1 VTARAPEYASADV
14 GEPTGSAPS
23 LVRAD
28 TGSLV
33 LTDISG
39 YTEYLLGTE
48 LEHAQD
54 VLSDL
59 MGVVL
64 ESLQPP
70 LTVSKLE
77 GDAVF
82 SYVLDGVCGASTLL
96 DTIERSYFA
105 FRSRQRDIA
114 HATSCTCAACKQ
126 IPGLDLKFIVHHGS
140 FVRRDLAGNEELT
153 GRDVIVVH
161 RLSKNTAAD
170 VAGSR
175 GYVLLTDHSLQ
186 ALQLD
191 GSALGM
197 LPHVERYE
205 DVGEIGCH
213 VEDLARRWRDENERQ
228 RVYVGPERASFE
240 RTFTAP
246 VDRLT
251 AWEWLTAPER
261 RVLWQAD
268 AVTLVSPGG
277 RQAQGVTNHC
287 MHGPDVVVEHVSD
300 WRPFDYVT
308 KTYEFPGVGAMH
320 WTLELADAQGSTTV
334 ALRGEALTGERLS
347 AWEQMSGEV
356 LAGVDHM
363 IGAYVDALQA
373 AAPSDG
379 ASTAV
384 ALDP

>member
-1 VTARAPEYASADV
+1 M
-14 GEPTGSAPS
+14 
-23 LVRAD
+23 RAD

-59 MGVVL
+59 MRVVV
-64 ESLQPP
+64 ENLQPP

-114 HATSCTCAACKQ
+114 QATSCTCAACNQ

-161 RLSKNTAAD
+161 RLSKNSAAD

-175 GYVLLTDHSLQ
+175 GYVLLTDDCMQ

-191 GSALGM
+191 GGALGM

-205 DVGEIGCH
+205 DVGEIACH
-213 VEDLARRWRDENERQ
+213 VEDLGRRWAEENERQ
-228 RVYVGPERASFE
+228 RVYIGPEDALFE

-246 VDRLT
+246 VHRVT

-261 RVLWQAD
+261 RALWQAD
-268 AVTLVSPGG
+268 AVTLVTPGG
-277 RQAQGVTNHC
+277 RQAPGVTNHC
-287 MHGPDVVVEHVSD
+287 IHGPDVVVEHVSD

-308 KTYEFPGVGAMH
+308 KTYEFPDIGPMH
-320 WTLELADAQGSTTV
+320 LTLELTEGQDSTTV
-334 ALRGEALTGERLS
+334 TFRGEALTGERLA
-347 AWEQMSGEV
+347 AWEQMSGEM
-356 LAGVDHM
+356 LAGIDEM
-363 IGAYVDALQA
+363 MSAYVAALEGVA
-373 AAPSDG
+373 HDD
-379 ASTAV
+379 ASTAARV
-384 ALDP
+384 QES